1 MNFLAHCLLAA
12 PEEGLIAGGVLGDF
26 IKGPV
31 PDDLPAELGAG
42 IRLHRR
48 IDSFSNHL
56 PEMKVSVRRFG
67 PDLRRAAPVLL
78 DIVADRILAET
89 WQHYCDRSI
98 GDFTSDVY
106 TALTRYDH
114 HVPASGRRFV
124 DYMVATDLL
133 ARYGEPEPLGRAAG
147 HVLERLRMTHL
158 AELFATAMDE
168 QWASLTAD
176 FHVYFPRLQEF
187 AAEEKHVIASSS
199 P

>member
-12 PEEGLIAGGVLGDF
+12 PEEGLMAGGVLGDF

-31 PDDLPAELGAG
+31 PDALPAELGAG

-48 IDSFSNHL
+48 IDSFSNRL
-56 PEMKVSVRRFG
+56 PDMKVSVQRFG
-67 PDLRRAAPVLL
+67 PELRRAAPVLL

-89 WQHYCDRSI
+89 WQCYCKRPI

-106 TALTRYDH
+106 AALAVHDD
-114 HVPASGRRFV
+114 HVPTAGRRFV

-133 ARYGEPEPLGRAAG
+133 ARYHEPEPVSRAAG
-147 HVLERLRMTHL
+147 HVLQRLRMAHL
-158 AELFATAMDE
+158 MEPFATVLDE
-168 QWASLTAD
+168 QWEALTQD

-199 P
+199 R

>member
-12 PEEGLIAGGVLGDF
+12 PEAGLMAGGVLGDF

-48 IDSFSNHL
+48 IDSFSNRL
-56 PEMKVSVRRFG
+56 PDMKVSVRRFG
-67 PDLRRAAPVLL
+67 PELRRAGPVLL
-78 DIVADRILAET
+78 DIVADRILVET
-89 WQHYCDRSI
+89 WQCYSDRPI

-106 TALTRYDH
+106 AALALHDD
-114 HVPASGRRFV
+114 HVPIAGRQFV

-133 ARYGEPEPLGRAAG
+133 ARYDEPEPLGRAAR

-158 AELFATAMDE
+158 VEPFAAAMDK
-168 QWASLTAD
+168 QWAALTRD
-176 FHVYFPRLQEF
+176 FHAYFPRLQEF